1 MEKVKSPDELKLLS
15 SINMV
20 YLARQPIFDRQEKVV
35 GYELLF
41 RSGFDNFCGIIS
53 DEDCTSSKTIL
64 NGFITFGLDLLTGG
78 KPAFINFTTNL
89 ILDEAVIIFP
99 RELITIEILENV
111 APSAEIIEACKKMKK
126 HGYVIALDDFEY
138 SPELQPLVDL
148 ADIIK
153 IDFRLTDRAGRK
165 RIMAKTGNSRIKFLA
180 EKVETPEEY
189 EDARAM
195 GFTYFQGYFF
205 SKPKIMQRQ
214 EIPGYKMNYLQVLNE
229 INNPDV
235 DFELLEHIV
244 KRDMSMTYK
253 LLRFINSAAFGF
265 HVKIQSIRQ
274 ALTLL
279 GLAEFKKWA
288 SLVALS
294 GLGDDKPEELLLNS
308 MMRAKFCEF
317 LASKVDMKDS
327 MPDLFLLGMFSNI
340 DAFIDRPIAEISAEL
355 PLSDDIRKALR
366 GEKSRFRNVLDMVI
380 AYEKADW
387 EEWTRLL
394 TVFNI
399 SGRDFPEIY
408 LRSVDW
414 VNKIFK

>member
-1 MEKVKSPDELKLLS
+1 MEKVKGHDELKLLS
-15 SINMV
+15 TINMV
-20 YLARQPIFDRQEKVV
+20 YLARQPIFDRQEKVI

-41 RSGFDNFCGIIS
+41 RSGFNNFCGVIN
-53 DEDCTSSKTIL
+53 DEDCTTSQTIL
-64 NGFITFGLDLLTGG
+64 NSFVTFGLDMLTGG
-78 KPAFINFTTNL
+78 KPAFINFTRNL
-89 ILDEAVIIFP
+89 IVDETAIIFP

-111 APSAEIIEACKKMKK
+111 LPSLDVIDACKKMKK
-126 HGYVIALDDFEY
+126 HGYIIALDDFEY
-138 SPELQPLVDL
+138 TPELQPLVDL

-153 IDFRLTDRAGRK
+153 IDFRLSDRSERK
-165 RIMAKTGNSRIKFLA
+165 RMMAKIGTGRIKFLA
-180 EKVETPEEY
+180 EKVETYEEY

-205 SKPKIMQRQ
+205 SKPKVMQGQ
-214 EIPGYKMNYLQVLNE
+214 EIPGYKMNYLQVLKE

-279 GLAEFKKWA
+279 GLTEFKKWA

-294 GLGDDKPEELLLNS
+294 GLGDDKPEELLVSS
-308 MMRAKFCEF
+308 MLRAKFCEF
-317 LASKVDMKDS
+317 LASKVDMRDS
-327 MPDLFLLGMFSNI
+327 TPDLFLLGMFSNI
-340 DAFIDRPIAEISAEL
+340 DAFIDRPIAEISSEL
-355 PLSDDIRKALR
+355 PLSDDLRKALR
-366 GEKSRFRNVLDMVI
+366 GEQSRFRNVLDMVI

-387 EEWTRLL
+387 EEWGRLL
-394 TVFNI
+394 LLFKI
-399 SGRDFPEIY
+399 SGDDFPEIY

>member
-1 MEKVKSPDELKLLS
+1 MEKAKSADDLKLLS

-20 YLARQPIFDRQEKVV
+20 YLARQPIFDRQQKVV

-41 RSGFDNFCGIIS
+41 RTGFNNFCGALC
-53 DEDCTSSKTIL
+53 DEDRASSKTML

-78 KPAFINFTTNL
+78 KPAFINFTANL
-89 ILDEAVIIFP
+89 ILDEAAIIFP

-111 APSAEIIEACKKMKK
+111 APSVDIIEACKKMKK

-138 SPELQPLVDL
+138 APELQPLVDL

-153 IDFRLTDRAGRK
+153 VDFRLTDKAARK
-165 RIMAKTGNSRIKFLA
+165 RLMTKIENGHLKFLA
-180 EKVETPEEY
+180 EKVETQEEY
-189 EDARAM
+189 AEALEM
-195 GFTYFQGYFF
+195 GFSYFQGYFF
-205 SKPKIMQRQ
+205 SRPKIMQRQ
-214 EIPGYKMNYLQVLNE
+214 EIPGYKMNYLQALNE
-229 INNPDV
+229 INTPDA

-279 GLAEFKKWA
+279 GLTEFKKWA

-294 GLGDDKPEELLLNS
+294 GLGEDKPEELLLNS
-308 MMRAKFCEF
+308 MLRAKFCEF

-327 MPDLFLLGMFSNI
+327 TPDLFLLGMFSNI
-340 DAFIDRPIAEISAEL
+340 DAFIDRPIEEISEEL
-355 PLSDDIRKALR
+355 PLSDDFRRALR

-380 AYEKADW
+380 AYERADW
-387 EEWTRLL
+387 DEWSRLL
-394 TVFNI
+394 NYFKI
-399 SGRDFPEIY
+399 SGEDFPEIY
-408 LRSVDW
+408 VRSVDW

>member
-1 MEKVKSPDELKLLS
+1 MEKAKSADELKLLS

-20 YLARQPIFDRQEKVV
+20 YLARQPIFDRQQKVV

-41 RSGFDNFCGIIS
+41 RTGFNNFCGALC
-53 DEDCTSSKTIL
+53 DEDRASSKTML

-78 KPAFINFTTNL
+78 KPAFINFTANL
-89 ILDEAVIIFP
+89 ILDEAAIIFP

-111 APSAEIIEACKKMKK
+111 APSVDIIEACKKMKK

-138 SPELQPLVDL
+138 APELQPLVDL

-153 IDFRLTDRAGRK
+153 VDFRLTDKSARK
-165 RIMAKTGNSRIKFLA
+165 RLMAKIENGHLKFLA
-180 EKVETPEEY
+180 EKVETHEEY
-189 EDARAM
+189 EEALEM
-195 GFTYFQGYFF
+195 GFSYFQGYFF
-205 SKPKIMQRQ
+205 SRPKIMQRQ

-229 INNPDV
+229 INNPDI

-294 GLGDDKPEELLLNS
+294 GLGEDKPEELLLNS
-308 MMRAKFCEF
+308 MLRAKFCEF
-317 LASKVDMKDS
+317 LASKVDMKES
-327 MPDLFLLGMFSNI
+327 TPDLFLLGMFSNI
-340 DAFIDRPIAEISAEL
+340 DAFIDRPIEEISEEL
-355 PLSDDIRKALR
+355 PLSDDFRRALR

-380 AYEKADW
+380 AYERADW
-387 EEWTRLL
+387 DEWSRLL
-394 TVFNI
+394 QYFKI
-399 SGRDFPEIY
+399 SGEDFPEIY
-408 LRSVDW
+408 VRSVDW